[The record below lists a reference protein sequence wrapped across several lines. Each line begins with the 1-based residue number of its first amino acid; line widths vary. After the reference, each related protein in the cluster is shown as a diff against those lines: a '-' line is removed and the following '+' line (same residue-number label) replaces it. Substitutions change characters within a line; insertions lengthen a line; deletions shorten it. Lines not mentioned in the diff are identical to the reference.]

1 MMGSLIYIAHAAPDK
16 PLIISSRHFILFLPY
31 GGLISYKL
39 LMACYSLSIMDFYII
54 RDFTN
59 KNPWI

>member
-1 MMGSLIYIAHAAPDK
+1 MHERSTGSLIYIAHAAPDK

-39 LMACYSLSIMDFYII
+39 LMAKYDEYNNLCLRFLM
-54 RDFTN
+54 
-59 KNPWI
+59 